1 VAAVLAHQTSVED
14 AAAVELTRHLYERLA
29 KGDPVDT
36 ALSEARLLLA
46 PAKDWS
52 TPVLFLNSRDG
63 VVFRVRPPQPEASG
77 ASVGTAATGNG
88 GAGTVG
94 RPVRSGEEVEVV
106 RLGIRSFRGYGDDM
120 EEHTDDL
127 LDLNDLFDP
136 SSPDGRFIVDPAWWQ
151 ERVVPRLREFL
162 RPYRLERRRILLDVA
177 THVSVVFTAGWV
189 LEAKSG
195 LDIGIRQ
202 RTQGRPL
209 EWWPSDGR
217 LPGEGEALWQPLE
230 DRVLDPDAADRALA
244 VAISNPEVV
253 EHATQFVARERL
265 AVGRILDLRIAPK
278 PHQLAVQGGEHA
290 LLLAQSLVPRIRE
303 RRPHEQ
309 KGALHLFP
317 SAPNAFLFYLGQLS
331 RSFGRVVL
339 YEHPF
344 GIPGAESRYQRS
356 IELPPPGEGY
366 ELPAGW

>member
-1 VAAVLAHQTSVED
+1 ME
-14 AAAVELTRHLYERLA
+14 
-29 KGDPVDT
+29 
-36 ALSEARLLLA
+36 
-46 PAKDWS
+46 
-52 TPVLFLNSRDG
+52 
-63 VVFRVRPPQPEASG
+63 
-77 ASVGTAATGNG
+77 
-88 GAGTVG
+88 GAGTGDGGSEAVASA
-94 RPVRSGEEVEVV
+94 VRSREEVV

-151 ERVVPRLREFL
+151 ERVVPRVREFL

-195 LDIGIRQ
+195 LEVGIRQ
-202 RTQGRPL
+202 RGRRRPL

-230 DRVLDPDAADRALA
+230 DRMLDTDAADRALA

-253 EHATQFVARERL
+253 EDATQFVTREKL
-265 AVGRILDLRIAPK
+265 AVGRILDLRIAPE
-278 PHQLAVQGGEHA
+278 PHQLAVEGGKHA

-303 RRPHEQ
+303 RRPHERS
-309 KGALHLFP
+309 GALHLFP
-317 SAPNAFLFYLGQLS
+317 SAPNSFLFYLGQLS

-356 IELPPPGEGY
+356 IELPPAGEGY